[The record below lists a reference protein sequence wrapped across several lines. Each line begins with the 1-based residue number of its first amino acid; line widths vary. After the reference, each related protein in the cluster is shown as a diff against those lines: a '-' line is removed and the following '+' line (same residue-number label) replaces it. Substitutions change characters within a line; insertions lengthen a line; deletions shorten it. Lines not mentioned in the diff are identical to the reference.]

1 MWSIAIE
8 NATKWLPRSRFT
20 FHIISFQSIGRN
32 HKFFRRWKMCV
43 LFIFFHFFSIHTV
56 FCFDSDYLIIVCH
69 LNVIVCSTFQMLI
82 RTLNVKPTEKQSN
95 HQTIETCTSI
105 HWTVFFLLGR
115 FFFSFI
121 FKRIFFGSVSLTF
134 SKCLTHE
141 NLNQFK

>member
-105 HWTVFFLLGR
+105 HWTVFFSLVV
-115 FFFSFI
+115 FFLIHFQTNFVRVRLVNV
-121 FKRIFFGSVSLTF
+121 FKMFNTRK
-134 SKCLTHE
+134 SKPI
-141 NLNQFK
+141 

>member
-121 FKRIFFGSVSLTF
+121 FKRILFGSVSLTF